1 MPEGTTV
8 VLRRSTAVLLGACA
22 LVLASCDATL
32 PTASPSGAASVGPRT
47 SGASAAPSVTP
58 SVTGPTP
65 LPTDGPTPAPTG
77 NPDAV
82 PVYTAGSTVETHIAG
97 LRVHARP
104 GTDERVV
111 TGLLPEGAGLL
122 IAQGPLFWDDYGWYL
137 VDDVDAGDPEFT
149 QGWIAAGFNPDPWLV
164 PTVLDVADNPFIAG
178 FANDTDGE
186 YGPVRITDA
195 NLQIDW
201 VIAPPT
207 PDGCS
212 FAVDLRSGSG
222 NPVQAIRST
231 TGSVVAPGV
240 LYPQF
245 FSDHPELTGDLFMT
259 VTSTCRWALTF
270 ERVPA

>member
-1 MPEGTTV
+1 M
-8 VLRRSTAVLLGACA
+8 VLPRHAAAVLGACA
-22 LVLASCDATL
+22 LLLASCDATL
-32 PTASPSGAASVGPRT
+32 PTASPSGAASAGIP
-47 SGASAAPSVTP
+47 SPGASASSSVTP
-58 SVTGPTP
+58 SVAGTAPP
-65 LPTDGPTPAPTG
+65 PSEGPTPAPTG

-82 PVYTAGSTVETHIAG
+82 PVYVPGSAVETHIAG

-122 IAQGPLFWDDYGWYL
+122 IAQGPLFWDEYGWYL
-137 VDDVDAGDPEFT
+137 VDDADPGDPVFT
-149 QGWIAAGFNPDPWLV
+149 EGWVAAGFNPDPWLV
-164 PTVLDVADNPFIAG
+164 PTVLNVADNPFITG
-178 FANDTDGE
+178 FANDADGE

-195 NLQIDW
+195 NVQINW

-212 FAVDLRSGSG
+212 FSVDLRSGSG
-222 NPVQAIRST
+222 TPVQAIRST

-245 FSDHPELTGDLFMT
+245 FSDHSELTGDLFVT

-270 ERVPA
+270 ERVSA